1 MDKTKK
7 PKKYRIKKFFR
18 ELKRVRWPSNKTNW
32 ISFWK
37 VIIFAT
43 LFTII
48 VVLFATCVGLL
59 WSRIGIK

>member
-7 PKKYRIKKFFR
+7 PKKYRVKKFFR
-18 ELKRVRWPSNKTNW
+18 ELKRVRWPSNRTNW

-37 VIIFAT
+37 VIIFTT

>member
-18 ELKRVRWPSNKTNW
+18 ELKRVKWPSNRTNW

-37 VIIFAT
+37 VIIFTT